1 MSGQSARLICGYIYA
16 SAGDGESTQ
25 DVVYSGH
32 NLICENGN
40 VLAESKRF
48 TNETIYSEFDVER
61 IETERRRMTTFVVE
75 DDHRW
80 AEFDLEVKDT
90 ILSRYVNPAPFVPA
104 DKTDRDR
111 R

>member
-1 MSGQSARLICGYIYA
+1 MW
-16 SAGDGESTQ
+16 STP
-25 DVVYSGH
+25 GH

-90 ILSRYVNPAPFVPA
+90 TLSRYVNPAPLFLQTRQTG
-104 DKTDRDR
+104 TDAVMRFL
-111 R
+111 

>member
-1 MSGQSARLICGYIYA
+1 MW
-16 SAGDGESTQ
+16 STQ
-25 DVVYSGH
+25 DTISSVKT
-32 NLICENGN
+32 EN

-90 ILSRYVNPAPFVPA
+90 TLSRYVNPAPFCSC
-104 DKTDRDR
+104 R
-111 R
+111 